1 MARTEPHLIRFVEQ
15 AGRLAEGEGLPRIA
29 GRMMALLMVSGRH
42 MGIDELSQ
50 ALRVSRA
57 SVSTNGQL
65 LRQLNIA
72 ERVTVPGDRR
82 DYLQISGD
90 PCSALL
96 NLGLRRLRTM
106 RDAIREMRHA
116 LRAGGAGVRARLN
129 QTERCYDAAVER
141 VESLLGSWQR
151 GRGRD

>member
-1 MARTEPHLIRFVEQ
+1 MARTEPPMVRFVEQ
-15 AGRLAEGEGLPRIA
+15 TGRLAEGEGLPRIA
-29 GRMMALLMVSGRH
+29 GRMMALLMVSGRQ
-42 MGIDELSQ
+42 MGIDEI
-50 ALRVSRA
+50 ATELRVSRA

-72 ERVTVPGDRR
+72 EHVTLPGDRR

-106 RDAIREMRHA
+106 RDAVRELKRA
-116 LRAGGAGVRARLN
+116 LQGGGPIVRARLN
-129 QTERCYDAAVER
+129 QTERCYDAAVSR
-141 VESLLGSWQR
+141 VESLLGSWRR
-151 GRGRD
+151 GRSRE